1 MGEAMPIKG
10 WKLSRRGALGVMSG
24 AVAATGLP
32 GALQA
37 ASVKGID
44 AKLDIDG
51 YKVTDAFFDTA
62 YVDIDE
68 MRTDFV
74 LHRFIHGG
82 FKGTGTRFVFLFPA
96 AEYYQGRF
104 LQPLEGGTGGSEY
117 SYGAPQQGAVQL
129 GGLDTAVRLGA
140 YLVQSNQGHV
150 GTEKCPKGG
159 DNLALY
165 GWRASAETGRFA
177 RYLATQIYG
186 AKPKYGYVF
195 GGSGGGHRAPLCLE
209 NAPDV
214 WAGAVPFMGGAMVD
228 AANVDQPMIATQVI
242 FYSAL
247 LNVQRMLRD
256 QLKQV
261 VDAVEPGGS
270 GNPFENLTVDQRVAL
285 TDLYRCGYPRGAE
298 FLIDPDNYT
307 GQIFEWAWSAE
318 LIKKMDSDYF
328 TDFWTKPGYAGHDT
342 PQIFAGD
349 IIDTT
354 ATVAK
359 VMTVA
364 DMDAAVAAGG
374 PEGRSASLMMI
385 RKLPKDA
392 AIGVVLKDVP
402 KGYMIGAG
410 MAIATG
416 ASAGRTLY
424 CTSQAGSTYLANAID
439 EPGNL
444 RFAGVK
450 AGDTIRIT
458 NRPFMAY
465 CHWYRHHVVA
475 EDPGFD
481 NVMLDGK
488 PLYPQRAVQVP
499 ATIFSGGRNTAKF
512 EGKMLWYQHTH
523 DTAVWPSPAFYY
535 ARELKKA
542 LGDKGFR
549 ERYRLRFTEHA
560 HHIPA
565 PGIPKGAAP
574 VPTTRLID
582 YMPQIEQGLHDL
594 VAWVEKGVEP
604 AETHADYRDG
614 KVVIAA
620 TAAER
625 GGIQPVVRATANG
638 AARADV
644 KTGEAVTF
652 AVDAEV
658 PAGAGTL
665 IAVEWD
671 FDGAGAYPFKH
682 PAIDGKMRALKL
694 ETTHAFDRPGTYFAA
709 VRAVS
714 HRDGDMAA
722 TSRRIENL
730 GRVRVV
736 VT

>member
-1 MGEAMPIKG
+1 MGEAMPFKG
-10 WKLSRRGALGVMSG
+10 WNLSRRSALGVMSG

-37 ASVKGID
+37 AAGKPID
-44 AKLDIDG
+44 GKLDIDG

-74 LHRFIHGG
+74 PHRFIHGG

-96 AEYYQGRF
+96 AEHYQGRF

-165 GWRASAETGRFA
+165 GWRASAETARFA

-228 AANVDQPMIATQVI
+228 PANVDKPMIATQVI

-285 TDLYRCGYPRGAE
+285 TDLYRSGYPRGAE

-318 LIKKMDSDYF
+318 LIKKMDPDYF

-342 PQIFAGD
+342 PQIFADD

-364 DMDAAVAAGG
+364 DMDEAVAAGG

-416 ASAGRTLY
+416 AAAGRTLY

-450 AGDTIRIT
+450 TGDTIRIT

-475 EDPGFD
+475 DDPGFD

-535 ARELKKA
+535 ARELNKA
-542 LGDKGFR
+542 LGDKAFR
-549 ERYRLRFTEHA
+549 ERYRLRFTQYA

-644 KTGEAVTF
+644 KAGEAVTF

-682 PAIDGKMRALKL
+682 PTIDGKSRSLKL
-694 ETTHAFDRPGTYFAA
+694 STTHAFDKAGTYFAA
-709 VRAVS
+709 VRVVS
-714 HRDGDMAA
+714 HRDGDVAA

-736 VT
+736 VA

>member
-1 MGEAMPIKG
+1 MG
-10 WKLSRRGALGVMSG
+10 WTRVSRRTALGIMTG
-24 AVAATGLP
+24 AVAASGLP
-32 GALQA
+32 GVARA
-37 ASVKGID
+37 AEGKAPD
-44 AKLDIDG
+44 AKLDVAG
-51 YKVTDAFFDTA
+51 YTVTDAFFDAA

-68 MRTDFV
+68 ARTDFV
-74 LHRFIHGG
+74 PHRFIHGG
-82 FKGTGTRFVFLFPA
+82 FKGTGTRFSFHFPA
-96 AEYYQGRF
+96 AEHYQGRF
-104 LQPLEGGTGGSEY
+104 LQPLEGGTAGSEY
-117 SYGAPQQGAVQL
+117 SYGAPQQGAVAL

-177 RYLATQIYG
+177 RYLATQLYG
-186 AKPKYGYVF
+186 SRPKYGYVF

-228 AANVDQPMIATQVI
+228 PANVDKPMIATQVI

-256 QLKQV
+256 QLKDV

-270 GNPFENLTVDQRVAL
+270 GNPFDKLTVDQRVAL
-285 TDLYRCGYPRGAE
+285 EELYRCGYPRGAE

-318 LIKKMDSDYF
+318 LIKTMDPGYF
-328 TDFWTKPGYAGHDT
+328 TDFWSQPGYAGHDT
-342 PQIFAGD
+342 PHLFTDD
-349 IIDTT
+349 IID
-354 ATVAK
+354 ATVTVRK
-359 VMTVA
+359 VMTA
-364 DMDAAVAAGG
+364 GELLAAAAAGG
-374 PEGRSASLMMI
+374 PEGRSSSLMLV
-385 RKLPKDA
+385 RRLPQDA
-392 AIGVVLKDVP
+392 AVGVVLESVP
-402 KGYMIGAG
+402 RGYMIGAG
-410 MAIATG
+410 LAIASG
-416 ASAGRTLY
+416 AAAGRTLY
-424 CTSQAGSTYLANAID
+424 CTSQAGSTWLGNAID
-439 EPGNL
+439 QAGNL
-444 RFAGVK
+444 RFAAVK
-450 AGDTIRIT
+450 PGDTIKIT
-458 NRPFMAY
+458 NRPFLAY
-465 CHWYRHHVVA
+465 CSWYKHHVVA
-475 EDPGFD
+475 GDPGFA
-481 NVMLDGK
+481 NEMLDGR

-512 EGKMLWYQHTH
+512 QGKMLWYQHTH
-523 DTAVWPSPAFYY
+523 DTAVWPAPAFYY
-535 ARELKKA
+535 RDEIVKA
-542 LGDKGFR
+542 QGETGAHD
-549 ERYRLRFTEHA
+549 RYRLRFTEYA

-604 AETHADYRDG
+604 AQTNADYRDG
-614 KVVIAA
+614 KVVLPPTA
-620 TAAER
+620 TQR

-638 AARADV
+638 SPRADV
-644 KTGEAVTF
+644 KPGQPVAF

-658 PAGAGTL
+658 PPGAGTL

-682 PAIDGKMRALKL
+682 PGIDGKAKALKL
-694 ETTHAFDRPGTYFAA
+694 DTTHAFDKPGTYFAA
-709 VRAVS
+709 VRVVS
-714 HRDGDMAA
+714 HRDGDVAA
-722 TSRRIENL
+722 TSCRIENL